1 MSSRKKNQEEEPKEG
16 RMEGDKRKFLALVT
30 REDAMRWRMNE

>member
-16 RMEGDKRKFLALVT
+16 RLEGDKRKFLALVT
-30 REDAMRWRMNE
+30 RGCNEVENE